1 MRVINI
7 DLANLLPLYECG
19 NCGEANAAKITV
31 DISSISENA
40 DFFVFVFKNA
50 YSEMFCSEKFKASKE
65 KNDIEITLNQQ
76 LTKTPNE
83 IMVIEAYSVDENN
96 EIDLLRKSSVI
107 NLIFDSSISSD
118 KAIEFDKELFGLY
131 KELFDKTNELNSG
144 LDILNKQITVVN
156 AASEKADESAET
168 ALTAADNANNVAAS
182 LIEAKNNGE
191 FIGPQGPQGP
201 QGEKGDKGDTG
212 VQGMQGEKG
221 DSGAIGPQGP
231 QGEQG
236 PQGPKGDTGP
246 QGPAGQ
252 DGKAATITVGSVTT
266 AQPGTSATVS
276 NSGTPNAAVLDFVI
290 PQGEKGDSA
299 LQIRTPLSLA
309 KYINA
314 GNALNAFELEDG
326 AYEITETGWIGNGV
340 SPRSAVE
347 LIKGSI
353 FIKFDNTLC
362 ILSNM
367 SYFVADTDT
376 NWGRDG
382 FYITAVEVDNK
393 LVKKRDKTAIQTP
406 SDVNVILNSNTEY
419 RMQAI
424 ANLNLTLP
432 STIPDD
438 YECSLIF
445 ESGDTATVLSYP
457 ADTIEFFGDDC
468 DKQGDFVPVQNTS
481 YEVKIKNLGFDRII
495 GWVTALKPKP
505 AVQPADYFTSI
516 RYGDWVMGAIT
527 NGVFQDSTSR
537 IRSGH
542 HYYAPG
548 TEVIIKI
555 PSGYQMAVA
564 SYSKSGDSYIYQGS
578 LRGWQTGTAS
588 FTVKSNANYVA
599 YMYGFTNASAAEP
612 ADGLNAEFMIK
623 QPAQT

>member
-1 MRVINI
+1 MV
-7 DLANLLPLYECG
+7 E
-19 NCGEANAAKITV
+19 ITQ
-31 DISSISENA
+31 
-40 DFFVFVFKNA
+40 
-50 YSEMFCSEKFKASKE
+50 
-65 KNDIEITLNQQ
+65 EITLD
-76 LTKTPNE
+76 
-83 IMVIEAYSVDENN
+83 VDKQETFKFIFAKQGDANS
-96 EIDLLRKSSVI
+96 RKVKITLMKNGSKIIAESS
-107 NLIFDSSISSD
+107 S
-118 KAIEFDKELFGLY
+118 
-131 KELFDKTNELNSG
+131 
-144 LDILNKQITVVN
+144 
-156 AASEKADESAET
+156 ET
-168 ALTAADNANNVAAS
+168 AYFRAKKPDNTSVYNKAEINDDGTITIALTQQTLAVKGIVDADVSIKSENGEILSSAS
-182 LIEAKNNGE
+182 FKIEVCEAPLGDNIPSSNEFLVLQDLIETANSTVEEITQMKNNGD
-191 FIGPQGPQGP
+191 F
-201 QGEKGDKGDTG
+201 KGDT
-212 VQGMQGEKG
+212 
-221 DSGAIGPQGP
+221 GPQGP

-236 PQGPKGDTGP
+236 QQGEP
-246 QGPAGQ
+246 GPAGA
-252 DGKAATITVGSVTT
+252 DGAPGKDGVAATVAVGTVTTGDPDTAASVT
-266 AQPGTSATVS
+266 

-362 ILSNM
+362 ILSDM

-445 ESGDTATVLSYP
+445 ESGATATVLSYP
-457 ADTIEFFGDDC
+457 ADSIKFVGDDC
-468 DKQGDFVPVQNTS
+468 DSEGDFIPVANTG
-481 YEVKIKNLGFDRII
+481 YEINIKNLGFNRII
-495 GWVTALKPKP
+495 ARV
-505 AVQPADYFTSI
+505 
-516 RYGDWVMGAIT
+516 GA
-527 NGVFQDSTSR
+527 F
-537 IRSGH
+537 
-542 HYYAPG
+542 
-548 TEVIIKI
+548 
-555 PSGYQMAVA
+555 
-564 SYSKSGDSYIYQGS
+564 
-578 LRGWQTGTAS
+578 
-588 FTVKSNANYVA
+588 
-599 YMYGFTNASAAEP
+599 
-612 ADGLNAEFMIK
+612 
-623 QPAQT
+623 